1 MDKEF
6 NNTFNMKGQNLHI
19 IDAENQQEK
28 HFANSPFS
36 INYTMSSKNR
46 NIRVIKE
53 IRANRKDNAIKL
65 MPIKEKAEKIDYNPI
80 FNSIKSKNNF
90 I

>member
-19 IDAENQQEK
+19 IDEENQQEK
-28 HFANSPFS
+28 LFTNSPFS

-53 IRANRKDNAIKL
+53 IRVNRKDNAKIL
-65 MPIKEKAEKIDYNPI
+65 MPKKEKAEKMDYNPI